1 MKCHSMK
8 NQKLL
13 SKIKDFRNFLY
24 IAWKHLQLPEPTPI
38 QYDIANYLQHG
49 SQRQIISAFRGCGKS
64 WITSA
69 YVLWRLLL
77 DPQLN
82 VLVVSAS
89 KNRAD
94 DFSTFCLRL
103 LQEMPI
109 LEHLYPRESQ
119 RQSKISFDVAPALA
133 SHQPS
138 VKSLGI
144 TSQLTGSRADLVVCD
159 DVETSGNTQT
169 QTMRDKLSEA
179 IKEFEAIIKPE
190 KTSRIIFLGTPQV
203 EQSIYNKL
211 QERGYKVRYWTAR
224 YPTENQLKS
233 YASNLAPIIGNTW
246 THDRVSEPT
255 DPIRFNN
262 EDLLARE
269 ASYGRLS
276 FNMQFMLDTTLNDL
290 NKYPLKLSDLTVMT
304 LNPDNAPEKVIWASS
319 PELRQEGLPCV
330 GLQGDTYYRPMQTQG
345 EWLPY
350 TGSVMAIDPAG
361 KGKDETSYVV
371 TKFLNGNIFILDAGG
386 FSAGYTEHVLSKLVG
401 IAKKNKVN
409 KILIE
414 ENFGQGMFE
423 ALLMPYL
430 KKEYRCTTELV
441 RQTTNKHRRILD
453 TLEPLISQH
462 RIIVDVN
469 VIKNDYEGTNELYP
483 PEQALRYQLFYQI
496 SRLQKGANTLSQDD
510 RIDALQIACQHWQKQ
525 LAKDQDLAYRDRK
538 EERLNHELNLHFG
551 GGASDENTWIKY

>member
-1 MKCHSMK
+1 MK

-13 SKIKDFRNFLY
+13 SKISDFRNFLY
-24 IAWKHLQLPEPTPI
+24 IAWKHLKLPQPTDI
-38 QYDIANYLQHG
+38 QYDIADYLQHG

-82 VLVVSAS
+82 ILVVSGS

-103 LQEMPI
+103 LHEMPI
-109 LEHLYPRESQ
+109 LNHLYPKESQ

-144 TSQLTGSRADLVVCD
+144 TSQLTGSRADLIIAD

-169 QTMRDKLSEA
+169 QTMREKLSEG

-190 KTSRIIFLGTPQV
+190 KTSRIIFLGTPQS
-203 EQSIYNKL
+203 EFSIYNKL
-211 QERGYKVRYWTAR
+211 QERGYKVRFWSAR

-233 YASNLAPIIGNTW
+233 YGSSLAPIIGNTW
-246 THDRVSEPT
+246 THERIGEPT
-255 DPIRFNN
+255 DPIRFND
-262 EDLLARE
+262 EDLLKRE

-290 NKYPLKLSDLTVMT
+290 NKYPLKLSDLTVMS
-304 LNPDNAPEKVIWASS
+304 LNPDNAPEKIIWASS
-319 PELRQEGLPCV
+319 PELRQEGLPNV
-330 GLQGDTYYRPMQTQG
+330 GLQGDTYYRPMQVQG

-350 TGSVMAIDPAG
+350 SGSVMSIDPAG
-361 KGKDETSYVV
+361 KGKDETSYCV

-386 FSAGYTEHVLSKLVG
+386 FSAGYTEHVLNKLTQ

-423 ALLMPYL
+423 ALLQPYL
-430 KKEYRCTTELV
+430 RNDYKCTTELV

-462 RIIVDVN
+462 RIIVDAN

-483 PEQALRYQLFYQI
+483 PEQALKYQLFYQI
-496 SRLQKGANTLSQDD
+496 SRLQKGANTLAQDD
-510 RIDALQIACQHWQKQ
+510 RIDAMQIACQYWQKQ
-525 LAKDQDLAYRDRK
+525 LAKDQEQAYKDRK
-538 EERLNHELNLHFG
+538 EDMLNMELDKYYGSN
-551 GGASDENTWIKY
+551 SENSWIDI

>member
-1 MKCHSMK
+1 MK

-24 IAWKHLQLPEPTPI
+24 IAWKHLKLPEPTPI

-103 LQEMPI
+103 LQEMPL
-109 LEHLYPRESQ
+109 LEHLYPKESQ

-144 TSQLTGSRADLVVCD
+144 TSQLTGSRADLVICD

-190 KTSRIIFLGTPQV
+190 KQSRIIFLGTPQV

-246 THDRVSEPT
+246 THDLVSKPT
-255 DPIRFNN
+255 DPVRFNT

-269 ASYGRLS
+269 ASYGRLA

-330 GLQGDTYYRPMQTQG
+330 GLQGDAYYRPMQIQG

-350 TGSVMAIDPAG
+350 QGSVMSIDPAG
-361 KGKDETSYVV
+361 KGKDETSYCV
-371 TKFLNGNIFILDAGG
+371 TKFLNGNIF
-386 FSAGYTEHVLSKLVG
+386 
-401 IAKKNKVN
+401 
-409 KILIE
+409 
-414 ENFGQGMFE
+414 
-423 ALLMPYL
+423 
-430 KKEYRCTTELV
+430 
-441 RQTTNKHRRILD
+441 
-453 TLEPLISQH
+453 
-462 RIIVDVN
+462 
-469 VIKNDYEGTNELYP
+469 
-483 PEQALRYQLFYQI
+483 
-496 SRLQKGANTLSQDD
+496 
-510 RIDALQIACQHWQKQ
+510 
-525 LAKDQDLAYRDRK
+525 
-538 EERLNHELNLHFG
+538 
-551 GGASDENTWIKY
+551 